1 MGARFGGVCSG
12 SFAHPEQSRG
22 GMCVRMEKWREDA
35 QPEWP
40 QAASATRDVPVIGG
54 EAEEAF
60 PDTEAT
66 GTAGETR
73 GARGARGPEILEGGR
88 HAAKVG
94 RNIGT
99 DGRHGGADGR
109 HAGKDSRRT
118 AKDGLRIRTGWP
130 EPPAGKDVS
139 AIGAG
144 ILADPWGASPE
155 TGAGTGAGAGVGAA
169 DPDEVTVQLD
179 GSAPQGEA
187 GGKPGTGNDGS
198 DKPVFVDES
207 GRRSRRYRRIGMAI
221 GIACAVYAVV
231 IVITLLSG
239 SSDAPWLPVPGQ
251 KDDAP
256 AGKVDTSP
264 VPSDSGRPSGG
275 SGSVAPGNIPTASDG
290 TTPSPGASVS
300 GTTGASAKPGAKTSA
315 SASPGASASKTASAP
330 TSGGA
335 SNPVVQP
342 SLPVSSPPDPTPST
356 ATSAPSDPT
365 PTPSATT
372 GTGTVADAPST
383 PSPVAQGPA
392 APSEPAPVPSKTPE
406 HIL

>member
-60 PDTEAT
+60 PDTEVT
-66 GTAGETR
+66 GAAGETR
-73 GARGARGPEILEGGR
+73 GTRGPEILEGGR

-94 RNIGT
+94 RTIGT

-118 AKDGLRIRTGWP
+118 AKDGRRIRTGWP

-144 ILADPWGASPE
+144 ILADPWGASPG
-155 TGAGTGAGAGVGAA
+155 TGAGTGSGSEGGAA

-179 GSAPQGEA
+179 GPAQHGEA
-187 GGKPGTGNDGS
+187 GGKSGTGTGNDGS
-198 DKPVFVDES
+198 DRPVFVDES
-207 GRRSRRYRRIGMAI
+207 GRRSRRYRRFGMAV

-264 VPSDSGRPSGG
+264 LPAESGHPSGG

-315 SASPGASASKTASAP
+315 SASPGASASKSASAP

-342 SLPVSSPPDPTPST
+342 SRSST
-356 ATSAPSDPT
+356 APSADPSPSASVSTPVDPT

-392 APSEPAPVPSKTPE
+392 APSEPAPAPSKTPE

>member
-1 MGARFGGVCSG
+1 VGARFGGVCSG
-12 SFAHPEQSRG
+12 SLAHPEQSRG

-40 QAASATRDVPVIGG
+40 QAASATREVPVLGG

-73 GARGARGPEILEGGR
+73 GTRGPEILEGGR

-94 RNIGT
+94 RNIGS

-118 AKDGLRIRTGWP
+118 AKDGRRIRTGWP

-144 ILADPWGASPE
+144 ILADPWGASAE
-155 TGAGTGAGAGVGAA
+155 AGAGTGVGAA

-179 GSAPQGEA
+179 GPAQQGSAD
-187 GGKPGTGNDGS
+187 GKSGTGASNDGS

-207 GRRSRRYRRIGMAI
+207 GRRSRRYRRFGMAV

-264 VPSDSGRPSGG
+264 APSDSGRPSAG

-290 TTPSPGASVS
+290 TTPSPGASAS

-315 SASPGASASKTASAP
+315 SASPGASASKSAAAP

-342 SLPVSSPPDPTPST
+342 SLPVSSSPAPTPTT

-392 APSEPAPVPSKTPE
+392 APSEPAPAPSKTPE

>member
-1 MGARFGGVCSG
+1 
-12 SFAHPEQSRG
+12 
-22 GMCVRMEKWREDA
+22 MCVRMEKWREDA

-40 QAASATRDVPVIGG
+40 QAASATREVPVIGG

-66 GTAGETR
+66 GTAGTAGETR
-73 GARGARGPEILEGGR
+73 GTRGSEILEGGR

-99 DGRHGGADGR
+99 DSRHGGTDGR

-118 AKDGLRIRTGWP
+118 AKDGRRIRTGWP
-130 EPPAGKDVS
+130 EPPAGKDVEDGS
-139 AIGAG
+139 AVGAG
-144 ILADPWGASPE
+144 ILADPWGAPVE
-155 TGAGTGAGAGVGAA
+155 TGVGAA

-179 GSAPQGEA
+179 GPAPQGEA
-187 GGKPGTGNDGS
+187 GGKSGTGSDGS
-198 DKPVFVDES
+198 DRPVFVDES
-207 GRRSRRYRRIGMAI
+207 GRRSRRYRRFGMAV

-251 KDDAP
+251 KHDAP

-264 VPSDSGRPSGG
+264 VPAESGHPSGG

-290 TTPSPGASVS
+290 TTPSPGVSAS
-300 GTTGASAKPGAKTSA
+300 GATGASAKPGSKTSA
-315 SASPGASASKTASAP
+315 SVSPGVSASKSASAP
-330 TSGGA
+330 TGGGA

-342 SLPVSSPPDPTPST
+342 SRSSTAPSADPSPST
-356 ATSAPSDPT
+356 SVSAPVDPT
-365 PTPSATT
+365 PTPSAT
-372 GTGTVADAPST
+372 TGTVADAPST

-392 APSEPAPVPSKTPE
+392 APSDPAPAPSPTPTPE

>member
-1 MGARFGGVCSG
+1 
-12 SFAHPEQSRG
+12 
-22 GMCVRMEKWREDA
+22 MEKWREDA

-40 QAASATRDVPVIGG
+40 QAASATREVPVIGG

-60 PDTEAT
+60 PDTEVT
-66 GTAGETR
+66 GAVGGT
-73 GARGARGPEILEGGR
+73 RGPEILEGGR

-94 RNIGT
+94 RNIGS
-99 DGRHGGADGR
+99 DGRHGGADAR

-118 AKDGLRIRTGWP
+118 AKDGRRIRTGWP

-155 TGAGTGAGAGVGAA
+155 TGTGAGTGSGSQGGVA

-179 GSAPQGEA
+179 GPAQHAEA
-187 GGKPGTGNDGS
+187 GGKTGTGAGQDGS
-198 DKPVFVDES
+198 DRPVFVDES
-207 GRRSRRYRRIGMAI
+207 GRRSRRYRRFGMAV

-264 VPSDSGRPSGG
+264 SPDRSGNPSGG
-275 SGSVAPGNIPTASDG
+275 SDSVAPGNIPTASDG
-290 TTPSPGASVS
+290 TTPSPGARAS
-300 GTTGASAKPGAKTSA
+300 GTAGASAKPGGRTSA
-315 SASPGASASKTASAP
+315 SASPGASASRSASAP
-330 TSGGA
+330 AG
-335 SNPVVQP
+335 
-342 SLPVSSPPDPTPST
+342 
-356 ATSAPSDPT
+356 
-365 PTPSATT
+365 
-372 GTGTVADAPST
+372 
-383 PSPVAQGPA
+383 A
-392 APSEPAPVPSKTPE
+392 APPTRSYSPRGRRPRRRPTRPRPPA
-406 HIL
+406 

>member
-1 MGARFGGVCSG
+1 
-12 SFAHPEQSRG
+12 
-22 GMCVRMEKWREDA
+22 MEKWREDA

-54 EAEEAF
+54 EAQEAF
-60 PDTEAT
+60 SDTEAT

-73 GARGARGPEILEGGR
+73 GTRGSEILEGGR

-94 RNIGT
+94 RNIGA
-99 DGRHGGADGR
+99 DGRHGGTDGL

-118 AKDGLRIRTGWP
+118 AKDGRRIRTGWP
-130 EPPAGKDVS
+130 EPPAGKDVKNGS
-139 AIGAG
+139 AAGAG
-144 ILADPWGASPE
+144 ILADPWGASVE
-155 TGAGTGAGAGVGAA
+155 TGAGAA

-179 GSAPQGEA
+179 GPAPQGEA
-187 GGKPGTGNDGS
+187 GGKPGAGNDGS
-198 DKPVFVDES
+198 DRPVFVDES
-207 GRRSRRYRRIGMAI
+207 GRRSRRYRRFGMAV

-264 VPSDSGRPSGG
+264 QPAESGHPSGG
-275 SGSVAPGNIPTASDG
+275 SDSVAPGNIPTASDG
-290 TTPSPGASVS
+290 TTPSPGVSVS
-300 GTTGASAKPGAKTSA
+300 GSTGASAKPGAKASTSA
-315 SASPGASASKTASAP
+315 SPRASASKSASAP
-330 TSGGA
+330 TGGGA

-342 SLPVSSPPDPTPST
+342 SRSSAPPSADPSPSTSVSAPVDTTPS
-356 ATSAPSDPT
+356 
-365 PTPSATT
+365 PSATT

>member
-1 MGARFGGVCSG
+1 
-12 SFAHPEQSRG
+12 
-22 GMCVRMEKWREDA
+22 MEKWREDA

-40 QAASATRDVPVIGG
+40 QAASATREVPVIGG

-60 PDTEAT
+60 SDTEAT
-66 GTAGETR
+66 GTAADT
-73 GARGARGPEILEGGR
+73 RGPEILEGGR

-94 RNIGT
+94 RKIGT
-99 DGRHGGADGR
+99 DGRHGGTDGR
-109 HAGKDSRRT
+109 HTGKDSRRT
-118 AKDGLRIRTGWP
+118 AKDGRRIQTGWP

-139 AIGAG
+139 AVGAG

-155 TGAGTGAGAGVGAA
+155 TGTGTEGGAA

-179 GSAPQGEA
+179 GPSRHAEA
-187 GGKPGTGNDGS
+187 GGKSGTGNDAS
-198 DKPVFVDES
+198 DRPVFVDES
-207 GRRSRRYRRIGMAI
+207 GRRSRRYRRFGMAV

-264 VPSDSGRPSGG
+264 LPAESGQPSGG

-290 TTPSPGASVS
+290 TTPSPGVSVT
-300 GTTGASAKPGAKTSA
+300 GTAGASAKPGSKASA
-315 SASPGASASKTASAP
+315 SASPKPSTSKSATAP
-330 TSGGA
+330 TGGGA

-342 SLPVSSPPDPTPST
+342 SLPASSPPASTPST
-356 ATSAPSDPT
+356 VTSAPSDPT

-392 APSEPAPVPSKTPE
+392 APSDPAPAPSTTPE